1 MTRWRR
7 LVAGVLLAALGGCL
21 GARSPTP
28 ARSRCGDDPA
38 RRCEAEC
45 GAHPNNPRETPE
57 GKCEAAVADLCRG
70 ACQRRCGD
78 ESREVAQRIE
88 KADAY
93 LEGHCGSGRSVDL
106 PLERLAPTPHPLN
119 ELLR

>member
-1 MTRWRR
+1 
-7 LVAGVLLAALGGCL
+7 
-21 GARSPTP
+21 
-28 ARSRCGDDPA
+28 
-38 RRCEAEC
+38 
-45 GAHPNNPRETPE
+45 
-57 GKCEAAVADLCRG
+57 LCRG
-70 ACQRRCGD
+70 ACQRRCGV